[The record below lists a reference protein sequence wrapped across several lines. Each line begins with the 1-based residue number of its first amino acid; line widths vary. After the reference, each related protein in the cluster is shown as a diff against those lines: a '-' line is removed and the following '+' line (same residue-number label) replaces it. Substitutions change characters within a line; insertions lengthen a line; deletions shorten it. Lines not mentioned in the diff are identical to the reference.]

1 MGSPETPFEAEL
13 RNPGQCFSQPDV
25 VAISSAY
32 ILWLGQVVSALH
44 FFVGDVGHHGDLRG
58 VPRIRAGLLGIE
70 TQWPDSGIASWIETP
85 PETKAASL

>member
-32 ILWLGQVVSALH
+32 TLWLGQVVSALH
-44 FFVGDVGHHGDLRG
+44 FFVGDVGHHGDL
-58 VPRIRAGLLGIE
+58 
-70 TQWPDSGIASWIETP
+70 
-85 PETKAASL
+85 